1 MHEVAHIS
9 PTIIVIAVLL
19 FFGLG
24 IAIVIIMD
32 HKSNLPAGYQ
42 HDLFSIAGKR
52 RDHPVE
58 SFVTTVILFGV
69 IVALLF
75 SLFAVLAD
83 KLGISKVKEEP
94 AILEKLREERTTE
107 RLRHFH
113 NAPLVNKVLLGK
125 KHICFSCHGDFPHSK
140 EPMIRTL
147 MNMHTQFIG
156 CMTCHNDPRKIKEST
171 LSFEWLNYSGIE
183 VKGKPFGTSKNE
195 KTGYLSTTDDY
206 YSKIVAYTN
215 QDNEK
220 KLLEITEDTKEAK
233 EFIAIRDRLTDI
245 DKEAI
250 KKSFHKIVMPKGRFC
265 SRCHTEEKK
274 SYLPFRALGFSD
286 RRISDVTNLN
296 IIGLVEKY
304 KTFYMPKLLKSGK
317 SLPSIKVLIGS
328 DTNTRPDAKQNS
340 TSDKMRKDP
349 RAWWKEQYDKKK

>member
-9 PTIIVIAVLL
+9 PIIIVIAVLL

-24 IAIVIIMD
+24 VAILIIMD
-32 HKSNLPAGYQ
+32 HKSKLPGGYQ
-42 HDLFSIAGKR
+42 HDFFSISGKR

-58 SFVTTVILFGV
+58 SFLTTTILLG
-69 IVALLF
+69 IIAALLL
-75 SLFAVLAD
+75 SLFAVMGE
-83 KLGISKVKEEP
+83 KLGIFKADEEP
-94 AILEKLREERTTE
+94 DLLVKLREERTTE
-107 RLRHFH
+107 KLRHFH
-113 NAPLVNKVLLGK
+113 NAPLIDKPLLGK
-125 KHICFSCHGDFPHSK
+125 KNVCFSCHGDYPHSK

-147 MNMHTQFIG
+147 MNMHTQFAG

-183 VKGKPFGTSKNE
+183 VKGKPFGLSKDE
-195 KTGYLSTTDDY
+195 ATGYLSATDDY
-206 YSKIVAYTN
+206 YSKIVAFSN
-215 QDNEK
+215 ENNEK

-233 EFIAIRDRLTDI
+233 EFLAIRDSLTDL

-274 SYLPFRALGFSD
+274 SYLPFRKLGFSD

-304 KTFYMPKLLKSGK
+304 KTFYMPNLLKSEK
-317 SLPSIKVLIGS
+317 SLPSIKVMTGS
-328 DTNTRPDAKQNS
+328 ESKTKS
-340 TSDKMRKDP
+340 TSDKMRQDP
-349 RAWWKEQYDKKK
+349 RAWWKEQYDKKN

>member
-1 MHEVAHIS
+1 MHDVAYTS
-9 PTIIVIAVLL
+9 PIIIVIAVLL

-24 IAIVIIMD
+24 VAILIIMD
-32 HKSNLPAGYQ
+32 HKSKLPGGYR
-42 HDLFSIAGKR
+42 HDLFSISGKR

-58 SFVTTVILFGV
+58 SFLTTTILIG
-69 IVALLF
+69 IIASLLF
-75 SLFAVLAD
+75 SLFAVLGD
-83 KLGISKVKEEP
+83 KLGITKVKEESSL
-94 AILEKLREERTTE
+94 LEKLREERTTE
-107 RLRHFH
+107 KLRHFH

-125 KHICFSCHGDFPHSK
+125 KNICFSCHGDYPHSK

-147 MNMHTQFIG
+147 MNMHTQFAG

-183 VKGKPFGTSKNE
+183 VKGKPFGLSKDE
-195 KTGYLSTTDDY
+195 ATGYLTTTDDY
-206 YSKIVAYTN
+206 YSKIVAFTN
-215 QDNEK
+215 ENNEK
-220 KLLEITEDTKEAK
+220 KLLEITEDEKEAK
-233 EFIAIRDRLTDI
+233 EFLSIRDSLSDL

-274 SYLPFRALGFSD
+274 SYLPFRKLGFSD

-304 KTFYMPKLLKSGK
+304 KTFYMPNLLKAEK
-317 SLPSIKVLIGS
+317 SLPSIKVMTGS
-328 DTNTRPDAKQNS
+328 ESKQKS
-340 TSDKMRKDP
+340 TSDKMRQDP
-349 RAWWKEQYDKKK
+349 RAWWKDQYDKKN

>member
-1 MHEVAHIS
+1 MHDVVQVA

-24 IAIVIIMD
+24 VAILIIMD
-32 HKSNLPAGYQ
+32 HKSMLPGGYR
-42 HDLFSIAGKR
+42 HDLFSISGKR

-58 SFVTTVILFGV
+58 SFITTTILMG
-69 IVALLF
+69 IIASLLF
-75 SLFAVLAD
+75 SLFVVLGE
-83 KLGISKVKEEP
+83 KLGFAKIKEEP
-94 AILEKLREERTTE
+94 ALLEKLREERTTE

-125 KHICFSCHGDFPHSK
+125 KSICFSCHGDYPHSK

-147 MNMHTQFIG
+147 MNMHTQFAG

-183 VKGKPFGTSKNE
+183 VKGKPFGISKDE
-195 KTGYLSTTDDY
+195 ATGYLSTTDDY

-220 KLLEITEDTKEAK
+220 KLLEITEDTQEAK
-233 EFIAIRDRLTDI
+233 EFLAIRDKLTDI

-250 KKSFHKIVMPKGRFC
+250 KKGFHKLVMPKGRFC
-265 SRCHTEEKK
+265 SRCHTEEMK
-274 SYLPFRALGFSD
+274 SYLPFRKLGFSD

-304 KTFYMPKLLKSGK
+304 KKFYMPNLLKAGK
-317 SLPSIKVLIGS
+317 SLPSIKDMTGS
-328 DTNTRPDAKQNS
+328 DAKQKS
-340 TSDKMRKDP
+340 TSDKMRQDP
-349 RAWWKEQYDKKK
+349 RSWWKEQYDKKK

>member
-1 MHEVAHIS
+1 MHDVAYTS
-9 PTIIVIAVLL
+9 PIIIVIAVLL

-24 IAIVIIMD
+24 IAILIIMD
-32 HKSNLPAGYQ
+32 HKSKLPGGYR
-42 HDLFSIAGKR
+42 HDLFSISGKR

-58 SFVTTVILFGV
+58 SFLTTTILIG
-69 IVALLF
+69 IIASLLF
-75 SLFAVLAD
+75 SLFAVLGD
-83 KLGISKVKEEP
+83 KLGITKAKEES
-94 AILEKLREERTTE
+94 ALLGKLREERTTE
-107 RLRHFH
+107 KLRHFH

-125 KHICFSCHGDFPHSK
+125 KSICFSCHGDYPHSK

-147 MNMHTQFIG
+147 MNMHTQFAG

-183 VKGKPFGTSKNE
+183 VKGEPFGISKDDA
-195 KTGYLSTTDDY
+195 TGYLTTTDDY

-215 QDNEK
+215 QNNEK

-233 EFIAIRDRLTDI
+233 EFLAIRDSLSDL

-274 SYLPFRALGFSD
+274 SYLPFRELGFSD

-304 KTFYMPKLLKSGK
+304 KTFYMPNLLKAEE
-317 SLPSIKVLIGS
+317 SLPSIKAMTGS
-328 DTNTRPDAKQNS
+328 DSKQKS
-340 TSDKMRKDP
+340 TSDKMRQDP
-349 RAWWKEQYDKKK
+349 RAWWKEQYDKKN

>member
-1 MHEVAHIS
+1 MHEVTQSA
-9 PTIIVIAVLL
+9 PTIIIVIAVLL

-24 IAIVIIMD
+24 VAILILMD
-32 HKSNLPAGYQ
+32 HKSKLPGGYQ
-42 HDLFSIAGKR
+42 HDNFTISGNR

-58 SFVTTVILFGV
+58 AFFITTILMG
-69 IVALLF
+69 IIASLLF
-75 SLFAVLAD
+75 SLFAVLGE
-83 KLGISKVKEEP
+83 KLGFSKIQEEP
-94 AILEKLREERTTE
+94 ALLVKLQEERTTE

-125 KHICFSCHGDFPHSK
+125 KSICVSCHGDYPHSK

-147 MNMHTQFIG
+147 MNMHTQFAG

-183 VKGKPFGTSKNE
+183 VKGKPFGTSKDE
-195 KTGYLSTTDDY
+195 TTGFLTVTDDY

-215 QDNEK
+215 KDNEK
-220 KLLEITEDTKEAK
+220 KLLEITEDTQEAK
-233 EFIAIRDRLTDI
+233 EFLAIRDKLSDI
-245 DKEAI
+245 DKEAV
-250 KKSFHKIVMPKGRFC
+250 KKGFHKIVMPKGRFC
-265 SRCHTEEKK
+265 SRCHTEEEK

-286 RRISDVTNLN
+286 RRINDVTNLN

-304 KTFYMPKLLKSGK
+304 KTFYLPNLLKAGK
-317 SLPSIKVLIGS
+317 RLPSIEVMTGPETKH
-328 DTNTRPDAKQNS
+328 KS
-340 TSDKMRKDP
+340 TSDKMQKDP

>member
-1 MHEVAHIS
+1 MHDIAYIS

-19 FFGLG
+19 FFALG
-24 IAIVIIMD
+24 VAILIIMD
-32 HKSNLPAGYQ
+32 HKSKLPGGYR
-42 HDLFSIAGKR
+42 HDLFSISGKR

-58 SFVTTVILFGV
+58 SFVTTTILIG
-69 IVALLF
+69 IISALLF
-75 SLFAVLAD
+75 SLFAVLSD
-83 KLGISKVKEEP
+83 KLGFTNNKEEP
-94 AILEKLREERTTE
+94 ALLVKLKEERTTE

-113 NAPLVNKVLLGK
+113 NVPLVNKVLLGK
-125 KHICFSCHGDFPHSK
+125 KNICFSCHGDYPHSK

-171 LSFEWLNYSGIE
+171 LTFEWLNYSGIE
-183 VKGKPFGTSKNE
+183 VKGKPFGTSKDQAS
-195 KTGYLSTTDDY
+195 GYLSDTDDY

-215 QDNEK
+215 QGNEK
-220 KLLEITEDTKEAK
+220 KLLEITEDNQEAK
-233 EFIAIRDRLTDI
+233 EFLEIRDKLTDI

-274 SYLPFRALGFSD
+274 SYLPFRKLGFSD

-304 KTFYMPKLLKSGK
+304 KTFYMPNLLKAGK
-317 SLPSIKVLIGS
+317 SLPSIKDMTGS
-328 DTNTRPDAKQNS
+328 ETKQKS